1 VGEALVRVRV
11 RAGVLL
17 ISAVL
22 LLPLAAC
29 TGSRRDATALPTTPA
44 GTGATTGDDE
54 RVERATQ
61 PPTTKPT
68 TPAPKPIRSSNPKPV
83 SPCLRPGS
91 GSFRVAPGG
100 HPPVG
105 KSGRLYRYQV
115 MVQDGVG
122 PTPAGFAAAVD
133 ATLGGAR
140 GWTNKGV
147 RFQRVSSGSC
157 DFVVELATAA
167 TSEKICAGYGL
178 HTGGEVSCRGG
189 KEVVINLDRWL
200 HADPEPAWSG
210 HLSTYRDLVVNH
222 EVGHFLGYH
231 HMSCPG
237 SGKPLPVMATPY
249 TTGLRGCAVNGWPY
263 SPGGAF
269 LSGPAQPGN

>member
-1 VGEALVRVRV
+1 
-11 RAGVLL
+11 
-17 ISAVL
+17 
-22 LLPLAAC
+22 
-29 TGSRRDATALPTTPA
+29 
-44 GTGATTGDDE
+44 
-54 RVERATQ
+54 
-61 PPTTKPT
+61 
-68 TPAPKPIRSSNPKPV
+68 
-83 SPCLRPGS
+83 
-91 GSFRVAPGG
+91 
-100 HPPVG
+100 VG